1 MMPRL
6 AATGAAV
13 LALLLGACGG
23 GDDSGDG
30 GRTYGSGATSGEGA
44 TGGVATTEPGAGTSS
59 DGKSSDGDTPKLDP
73 DANREPVPEGSV
85 PPDERTGK
93 PPRYTRENPLSKEQL
108 KAIERPIYEQS
119 RYLCKRLGVEG
130 MRREYRLESS
140 DPEEVARA
148 VAERTYQREARDA
161 VFSGCLAGLR
171 SGD

>member
-1 MMPRL
+1 MRRF
-6 AATGAAV
+6 AATSAV
-13 LALLLGACGG
+13 LLTLLLGACGG
-23 GDDSGDG
+23 GDDSGDDT
-30 GRTYGSGATSGEGA
+30 GRYGSGATSGEGT
-44 TGGVATTEPGAGTSS
+44 TGGVATTEPGGSENS
-59 DGKSSDGDTPKLDP
+59 GSDTPKLDP
-73 DANREPVPEGSV
+73 EANQEPVPEGSV
-85 PPDERTGK
+85 PPEDRTGK

-171 SGD
+171 SGN

>member
-6 AATGAAV
+6 AATAAVV
-13 LALLLGACGG
+13 LALLVGGCGS

-30 GRTYGSGATSGEGA
+30 SGTYGSGATSGEGT
-44 TGGVATTEPGAGTSS
+44 TGGAATTEPGE
-59 DGKSSDGDTPKLDP
+59 GKSSDGDTPKLDP

-85 PPDERTGK
+85 PPEDRTGK
-93 PPRYTRENPLSKEQL
+93 PARYTRENPLSKEQL
-108 KAIERPIYEQS
+108 KPIERPIYEQS

-148 VAERTYQREARDA
+148 VAERTYQRAARDA
-161 VFSGCLAGLR
+161 VYSGCLAGLR

>member
-6 AATGAAV
+6 AATAAVV

-30 GRTYGSGATSGEGA
+30 SGRYGSGATSGEGA
-44 TGGVATTEPGAGTSS
+44 TGGVATTEPGGGRAATGRRPSS
-59 DGKSSDGDTPKLDP
+59 TPKP
-73 DANREPVPEGSV
+73 TRQPVPEGSV
-85 PPDERTGK
+85 PPADRTGK

-171 SGD
+171 SGN

>member
-1 MMPRL
+1 MPRL
-6 AATGAAV
+6 AATAALV
-13 LALLLGACGG
+13 LGLLLIGCGG

-30 GRTYGSGATSGEGA
+30 NGTYGRGATSGEGA
-44 TGGVATTEPGAGTSS
+44 TGGVATAEPGER
-59 DGKSSDGDTPKLDP
+59 KSSDGDTVELDP
-73 DANREPVPEGSV
+73 DANRQPVPEGSV
-85 PPDERTGK
+85 PPEDRTGK
-93 PPRYTRENPLSKEQL
+93 LPRYTRENPLSKEQL

-161 VFSGCLAGLR
+161 VFSGCLSGLR